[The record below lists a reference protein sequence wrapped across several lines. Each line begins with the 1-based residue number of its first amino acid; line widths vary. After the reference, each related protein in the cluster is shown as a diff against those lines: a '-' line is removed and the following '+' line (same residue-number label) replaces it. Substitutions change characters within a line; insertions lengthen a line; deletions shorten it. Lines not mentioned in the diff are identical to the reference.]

1 MALLTDITKDQ
12 IIHIE
17 RDGVLVKIKVLKK
30 SGSKVRIHIDAPKDM
45 DISKRDLVGGEKPL
59 K

>member
-1 MALLTDITKDQ
+1 MPLLTDITKDQ